1 MRCLLGLSV
10 LVVALSAGWAMGQE
24 TEVDGDA
31 ISAITLPA
39 VVDPD
44 TVRTNIWLTEAL
56 LGEIALRATRS
67 LPPTPSAVRL
77 ISNGNSEGDELLQE
91 AMVRVLGG
99 QGHTLFLA
107 DDDEARQGAVDY
119 LVTFRL
125 VGIELDYPDVGRT
138 LGIWRQWVA
147 RELTVTAQ
155 VEVSAAD
162 SGRLFFSDRVSRSYS
177 DRVANGDFDQVDSN
191 LYDFTSAE
199 TAESGWQNRMEEIV
213 VLGTL
218 AGLVAVYFANTTD

>member
-1 MRCLLGLSV
+1 MGKDGAGVIGLPG
-10 LVVALSAGWAMGQE
+10 VVEA
-24 TEVDGDA
+24 
-31 ISAITLPA
+31 
-39 VVDPD
+39 D

-56 LGEIALRATRS
+56 LGEIALRSTRS
-67 LPPTPSAVRL
+67 VPPSPAAIRL
-77 ISNGNSEGDELLQE
+77 ISTGNSEGDELLQE

-99 QGHTLFLA
+99 QGHTLFLP
-107 DDDEARQGAVDY
+107 DEDEARQGAVDY
-119 LVTFRL
+119 LITYHL

-147 RELTVTAQ
+147 RKLTVTAQ

-162 SGRLFFSDRVSRSYS
+162 SGRLLFSDRVSRSYS
-177 DRVANGDFDQVDSN
+177 DRVASGDFDEVDSN

-199 TAESGWQNRMEEIV
+199 MAESGWQNRMEEIV